1 MLDIDHFKKVND
13 QYGHL
18 AGDDVLEE
26 LARLIRQNIRDVDAV
41 GRYGGEEFIIILPK
55 TDLSSALNVTERI
68 RKAIEMAG
76 IKDSEGNVFSITVSQ
91 GLASYKPG
99 EDKHSFI
106 SRADDALYA
115 AKENGRNRV
124 ETYGIEN
131 LELKIDD
138 RKEIRNQ
145 SSIVNLQSSIER
157 QSSIEKGV
165 ENDNVGSKKSH

>member
-1 MLDIDHFKKVND
+1 MRRLDGEIRRARRFKEELSLLMLDIDHFKKVND

-55 TDLSSALNVTERI
+55 TDLSSALNVAERI

-91 GLASYKPG
+91 GLSSHEPG
-99 EDKHSFI
+99 EDKHSLI
-106 SRADDALYA
+106 SRGDDALYV
-115 AKENGRNRV
+115 AKENGRNWV
-124 ETYGIEN
+124 ETSLG
-131 LELKIDD
+131 LELK
-138 RKEIRNQ
+138 KELN
-145 SSIVNLQSSIER
+145 
-157 QSSIEKGV
+157 
-165 ENDNVGSKKSH
+165 KS